1 MELRVDRDAS
11 ASGTRVLPGPALIAP
26 LEATVATLD
35 ARRLDRASIAVL
47 PARTPH
53 VLALPVAGAAVV
65 VTLILEEPDR
75 GAAVREYAPYVD
87 ARRMAEVLATPR
99 VLPRTRWIDE
109 LIHRYVFERAVCE
122 KSGSSAA
129 RFLEAELTKEI
140 YFLGSEQID
149 RKTRASVV
157 HEGDPIAVRARAWI
171 EEHLFEPFAMAALV
185 RACGASESTVL
196 RAFRK
201 AHGVAPI
208 VYVRQRR
215 LAEAMQLLQSGRYA
229 VTEVA
234 TRVGYD
240 TPSAF
245 AAAFAKQFGVSPSQ
259 VRPAIDPSAMLP
271 AYGNEPTPRRSSASS
286 ARAPGPARTA
296 TGTRRRRRA
305 RASSSD

>member
-26 LEATVATLD
+26 LEATVAVLD
-35 ARRLDRASIAVL
+35 AHRLDRASIALV
-47 PARTPH
+47 PARTAH
-53 VLALPVAGAAVV
+53 VLELPVAGAAVV
-65 VTLILEEPDR
+65 VTLILEDPDR
-75 GAAVREYAPYVD
+75 AAAVREYAPHVD
-87 ARRMAEVLATPR
+87 ARRMTEVLAAPR
-99 VLPRTRWIDE
+99 LLPRTRWIDE

-122 KSGSSAA
+122 KPGSTAA

-140 YFLGSEQID
+140 YFLGCEQMD

-171 EEHLFEPFAMAALV
+171 DEHLFEPFAMAALV
-185 RACGASESTVL
+185 RACAASESTVL
-196 RAFRK
+196 RAFRRT
-201 AHGVAPI
+201 HGVAPI

-215 LAEAMQLLQSGRYA
+215 LAEAMQLLESGRYA

-234 TRVGYD
+234 TRVGYE

-245 AAAFAKQFGVSPSQ
+245 AAAFVRQFGVSPSQ
-259 VRPAIDPSAMLP
+259 VRPTIDPSALLP
-271 AYGNEPTPRRSSASS
+271 AYGEEPRPRRSSASS
-286 ARAPGPARTA
+286 ARAPAPARSA
-296 TGTRRRRRA
+296 RGTRRRRRA

>member
-1 MELRVDRDAS
+1 MQLRVDRDAS
-11 ASGTRVLPGPALIAP
+11 ASGTRVIAGPALIAP
-26 LEATVATLD
+26 LEATVAVLD
-35 ARRLDRASIAVL
+35 AQRIDRASLAIV

-53 VLALPVAGAAVV
+53 ALELPVAGAAVV
-65 VTLILEEPDR
+65 VTIVIEAADR
-75 GAAVREYAPYVD
+75 AAAVREYAPHVE
-87 ARRMAEVLATPR
+87 ARRFSEVLAAPR

-122 KSGSSAA
+122 KPGSKAA

-140 YFLGSEQID
+140 YFLGIEQI
-149 RKTRASVV
+149 RAKTRASVV
-157 HEGDPIAVRARAWI
+157 HEGDPIAVRARAWL

-185 RACGASESTVL
+185 RACAASESTVL
-196 RAFRK
+196 RAFRR

-215 LAEAMQLLQSGRYA
+215 LAEAMQLLESGRYA

-234 TRVGYD
+234 TRVGYE

-245 AAAFAKQFGVSPSQ
+245 AAAFGKQFGVSPSS
-259 VRPAIDPSAMLP
+259 VRPTIDPSALLP
-271 AYGNEPTPRRSSASS
+271 AYGEEPTPRRSSARS
-286 ARAPGPARTA
+286 ATATHPRRTA
-296 TGTRRRRRA
+296 RGTPRRRRA